1 MCTCGAHC
9 TSRSVSQSGSVGQV
23 PTLESTFVKDCS
35 LSPLSGET
43 FGKLSVLDEQMYLL
57 EGEQYCSHTALLGSN
72 EIKFDEHS
80 I

>member
-1 MCTCGAHC
+1 M
-9 TSRSVSQSGSVGQV
+9 GQV

-57 EGEQYCSHTALLGSN
+57 EGEQYCSHTALPGSN